1 MVNRLF
7 RRILQ
12 FIRDHELPI
21 ALVFICFLFLVVY
34 LSDNI
39 FILVKPGEMG
49 VLYRRF
55 GGGTQTKKVYGEG
68 LQIINP
74 WNKMF
79 IYNVRV
85 QQMEHT
91 FSALTTNGVKIG
103 VTVSIRYR
111 PRPDLLGFLHK
122 QVGPEYAKTIV
133 VPEVHAIIRKSFG
146 RFTAEELYTTKR
158 YFAENTLE
166 WGVNKVGQKYI
177 ILDDLLIETITL
189 PRAIETA
196 IYGKETAAIKVQEM
210 NFQVQVAESDAKR
223 RQAEAVGIKNANAL
237 ISESISEQILRHEG
251 ITAALELAK
260 STNAKIV
267 VVGDKN
273 GLPLFYD
280 PAAPTTPAMVP

>member
-1 MVNRLF
+1 
-7 RRILQ
+7 
-12 FIRDHELPI
+12 
-21 ALVFICFLFLVVY
+21 
-34 LSDNI
+34 
-39 FILVKPGEMG
+39 
-49 VLYRRF
+49 
-55 GGGTQTKKVYGEG
+55 
-68 LQIINP
+68 
-74 WNKMF
+74 
-79 IYNVRV
+79 
-85 QQMEHT
+85 
-91 FSALTTNGVKIG
+91 
-103 VTVSIRYR
+103 
-111 PRPDLLGFLHK
+111 
-122 QVGPEYAKTIV
+122 VGPEYAKTIV

-280 PAAPTTPAMVP
+280 PAAPTTPAKDP